1 MRKTAIASLVVM
13 TALSVVGCASFMSIP
28 DDHQLVSNHRMDETS
43 GNQRSCD
50 FNTRLAAGNS
60 QGHSGLNPEAI
71 RLLNWN
77 VYKGTSADWAE
88 DFSRLSR
95 DSDIV
100 ALQEAQLHPD
110 FKDGLDQS
118 RMNWDLTTAFTY
130 GNAETGVL
138 LASKVKPGVIC
149 ALHAE
154 EPLITI
160 PKSALVTEY
169 RIKGSEETL
178 MVANIHMINFS
189 FGTVEYSQQ
198 MSALKRVL
206 QQHRGALIVTGDFNT
221 WSDKR
226 MSILAA
232 MTKELELTAVTYPN
246 DFRMSLFGNPLDH
259 VYFRGLETSSVA
271 MEQVESSDHNPM
283 MVTFRLASQ

>member
-1 MRKTAIASLVVM
+1 MRKTAVVSLIII
-13 TALSVVGCASFMSIP
+13 TALSVAGCASFMSIP
-28 DDHQLVSNHRMDETS
+28 DDHQLVSNHRINQTS
-43 GNQRSCD
+43 SSQRSCE
-50 FNTRLAAGNS
+50 FNAGRATGDKYG
-60 QGHSGLNPEAI
+60 QSGLNPETI

-77 VYKGTSADWAE
+77 VYKGTRAAWEA

-95 DSDIV
+95 DTDIV
-100 ALQEAQLHPD
+100 ALQEAQLHLD
-110 FKDGLDQS
+110 FKNGLEQS
-118 RMNWDLTTAFTY
+118 KMNWDLTTAFTY
-130 GNAETGVL
+130 NNAETGVL

-169 RIKGSEETL
+169 RIKGTEETL

-189 FGTVEYSQQ
+189 FGTVEYSEQ

-232 MTKELELTAVTYPN
+232 MTAELELTAVTYPN
-246 DFRMSLFGNPLDH
+246 DVRMSLFGNALDH
-259 VYFRGLETSSVA
+259 VYFRGLETSSVE

-283 MVTFRLASQ
+283 MVTFRLTSH